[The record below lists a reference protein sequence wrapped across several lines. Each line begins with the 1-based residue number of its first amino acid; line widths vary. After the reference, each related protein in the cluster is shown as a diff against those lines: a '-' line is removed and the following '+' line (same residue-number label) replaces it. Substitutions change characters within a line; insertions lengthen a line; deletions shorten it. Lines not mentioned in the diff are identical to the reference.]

1 MCDSENVSGPAFDL
15 SSTFVHLG
23 LGSMAIPLDD
33 FEWTAEFLSRY
44 EADHAAD
51 GDEGRLVLVA
61 ASEAD
66 WSFWERHPAGDEVVF
81 LISGRVTVIQEIGGS
96 ERSVSLS
103 PGEAI
108 INPRGSWHTTDVHEP
123 GKVLFVTPG
132 RGTEHR
138 PR

>member
-1 MCDSENVSGPAFDL
+1 MCDSEVVSDAGFDL

-23 LGSMAIPLDD
+23 LGSTAVPLDD
-33 FEWTAEFLSRY
+33 FEWTPEFLSRY

-51 GDEGRLVLVA
+51 GDEGRLVMVGL
-61 ASEAD
+61 SDGD
-66 WSFWERHPAGDEVVF
+66 WSFWERHPAGDEIVF
-81 LISGRVTVIQEIGGS
+81 LISGRITVIQEIEGS
-96 ERSVSLS
+96 ERRVPLS
-103 PGEAI
+103 PGGAT
-108 INPRGSWHTTDVHEP
+108 INPRGAWHTTNVHEP

>member
-1 MCDSENVSGPAFDL
+1 MCDSETVSGSAFDL

-23 LGSMAIPLDD
+23 LGSTAIPLDD

-44 EADHAAD
+44 EADHSAD

-81 LISGRVTVIQEIGGS
+81 LISGRATVIQEIEGS
-96 ERSVSLS
+96 ERRVALS
-103 PGEAI
+103 AGEAT
-108 INPRGSWHTTDVHEP
+108 INPRGAWHTTDVHEP

-132 RGTEHR
+132 FGTEHR

>member
-103 PGEAI
+103 PGEAT
-108 INPRGSWHTTDVHEP
+108 INPRGSWHTTAVHEP